1 MQGTRVR
8 NTEQSAYASEI
19 DLVDIWLMVR
29 RYLWLFLGVFVFAT
43 IIGLIISSELP
54 IKYTYSVA
62 VNVGAIR
69 NDTTGKLEPVLSQD
83 AQNNALQSSIIP
95 AIQKAYVA
103 KYPNAGLKKVE
114 VGVSVSKDASSL
126 TLSATGTGGQATAIT
141 ALLDGIV
148 AQMSQTQNALVS
160 SEINAD
166 KQLLDR
172 HISEIKSQLAT
183 TQKNY
188 QQLVAHGNQTDKAF
202 TFLLLDNQIAQY
214 QRVLLTLEQ
223 QRDVSLAT
231 DMLLTRPVGSPQRSL
246 NPTGVGRTILFGGV
260 FIIALILGF
269 LAVFIAHLRDAAELR
284 RTRQN

>member
-1 MQGTRVR
+1 MQGTRVG
-8 NTEQSAYASEI
+8 NSEQRAYASEI
-19 DLVDIWLMVR
+19 DLVDIWLMIR

-83 AQNNALQSSIIP
+83 AQTNALQSAIIP
-95 AIQKAYVA
+95 VTQKAYA
-103 KYPNAGLKKVE
+103 ARYPDAGLKKME
-114 VGVSVSKDASSL
+114 VGVNVSKDATSV
-126 TLSATGTGGQATAIT
+126 TLSATGTSSQATAII

-148 AQMSQTQNALVS
+148 AQMSQSQNAVIS
-160 SEINAD
+160 SRIDAD

-172 HISEIKSQLAT
+172 HISEIESQLTT

-214 QRVLLTLEQ
+214 QRLLLTLEQ
-223 QRDVSLAT
+223 QRDVSLST
-231 DMLLTRPVGSPQRSL
+231 DMLLTQPVGSPERSL
-246 NPTGVGRTILFGGV
+246 NPAGVGAVILYGGV
-260 FIIALILGF
+260 FVVALILGF

-284 RTRQN
+284 RTRQS